1 MKLTPAFWQRAF
13 LAFTVGLFL
22 SCAARVSGAQ
32 EPDRTKRPPSG
43 PAVSLRV
50 PAIQMRT
57 LKNGIKVAVLEQHEL
72 PVVAVRA
79 VIDAASIL
87 DPAGKEGV
95 ASFTLQMLSEGT
107 TTRTADQLADA
118 MADLGNGV
126 TPGGFTTVSANVDSS
141 LTLLADMLLN
151 PAFPQ
156 ASLDRIKQNSI
167 ASLRRAKDLPGYL
180 ARRVFVNVVWGAGH
194 PYERA
199 MNEQSVGAITRDDLV
214 AFHARYYRPQN
225 VRFVV
230 AGDITPAQA
239 VAKLERA
246 FGKWPAGGFKSRYTI
261 PAAKSAAPNTV
272 YLFDRPNSPQ
282 SVFLIGGPGP
292 ARNTPDFFAIDV
304 MNTAFGGAF
313 TSRLNLN
320 LRETH
325 GYTYGAYSGFSFRMP
340 PQPGEF
346 VIQTSIA
353 TPKTDSALVE
363 IAKELKAVRG
373 PKTLT
378 AEEVAFAKSSAMKS
392 LPLSFET
399 VDQIAGAGATVLREG
414 LPPDYYT
421 TLNAKYRGVTAAQS
435 NAAAMRYIDPAKLR
449 IVIVGDR
456 KAIEPALRA
465 ANVGPVVVVDETGK
479 PLAPA
484 SSR

>member
-1 MKLTPAFWQRAF
+1 MKLTTAFWQRAF

-32 EPDRTKRPPSG
+32 ELDRTKRPPSG
-43 PAVSLRV
+43 SPVTLRV

-72 PVVAVRA
+72 PIVAVRA
-79 VIDAASIL
+79 VIDAAPLL
-87 DPAGKEGV
+87 DPVGKEGV
-95 ASFTLQMLSEGT
+95 ASFTSQMLSEGT
-107 TTRTADQLADA
+107 TTRTADQLVEA
-118 MADLGNGV
+118 MADLGNNV
-126 TPGGFTTVSANVDSS
+126 TPGGFTTVTANVDSS

-156 ASLDRIKQNSI
+156 ASLDRIKQNTI
-167 ASLRRAKDLPGYL
+167 AGLRRAKDQPGYL

-194 PYERA
+194 PYERTQT
-199 MNEQSVGAITRDDLV
+199 EQSVGAVTREDLV
-214 AFHARYYRPQN
+214 AFHGRYYRPQN

-230 AGDITPAQA
+230 SGDITPAQA

-261 PAAKSAAPNTV
+261 PPAKSATPGAV
-272 YLFDRPNSPQ
+272 YLFDRPNAPQ
-282 SVFLIGGPGP
+282 SVFVIGGVGP
-292 ARNTPDFFAIDV
+292 ARNTPDFFAIDL

-325 GYTYGAYSGFSFRMP
+325 GYTYGAYSGFSYRMT

-346 VIQTSIA
+346 TMQTQIA

-363 IAKELKAVRG
+363 ITKEIRALRG
-373 PKTLT
+373 PKPLT
-378 AEEVAFAKSSAMKS
+378 GDEIAFAKSSAMKS
-392 LPLSFET
+392 LPLNFET
-399 VDQIAGAGATVLREG
+399 VDQIAGAGVTVLREG
-414 LPPDYYT
+414 LPLDYFT
-421 TLNAKYRGVTAAQS
+421 TLSARYRAVTTAQTNVAAKK
-435 NAAAMRYIDPAKLR
+435 YIDPAKMR

-456 KAIEPALRA
+456 KSIEPALKA
-465 ANVGPVVVVDETGK
+465 ANVGPVVIVDEAGK
-479 PLAPA
+479 PVN
-484 SSR
+484 

>member
-1 MKLTPAFWQRAF
+1 MKLTSVFWQRAF

-32 EPDRTKRPPSG
+32 DLDRSKRPASG
-43 PAVSLRV
+43 PAASLRV
-50 PAIQMRT
+50 PAIQVRTMR
-57 LKNGIKVAVLEQHEL
+57 NGIRVAVLEQHEL

-79 VIDAASIL
+79 VIDAAPLL

-95 ASFTLQMLSEGT
+95 SSFTSQMLAEGT
-107 TTRTADQLADA
+107 TTRSADQLAEA
-118 MADLGNGV
+118 MADLGNSV
-126 TPGGFTTVSANVDSS
+126 SPNGFTTVTSNVDSS

-156 ASLDRIKQNSI
+156 TSLDRIKQNSI
-167 ASLRRAKDLPGYL
+167 ASLRRAKDQPGYL
-180 ARRVFVNVVWGAGH
+180 ARRVFANVVWGAGH

-199 MNEQSVGAITRDDLV
+199 ATEQSMGAITRDDLV
-214 AFHARYYRPQN
+214 AFHSRYYRPQN

-239 VAKLERA
+239 VARLERA
-246 FGKWPAGGFKSRYTI
+246 FGKWPAGGFKARYTI
-261 PAAKSAAPNTV
+261 PLPKSAAPNTI

-292 ARNTPDFFAIDV
+292 ARNTPDYFAIDV
-304 MNTAFGGAF
+304 MNTALGGAF

-325 GYTYGAYSGFSFRMP
+325 GYTYGAYSIFSYRMT

-363 IAKELKAVRG
+363 IARELHEIRG
-373 PKTLT
+373 PKSLS
-378 AEEVAFAKSSAMKS
+378 ADEISFARSSAMKS

-399 VDQIAGAGATVLREG
+399 VDQIAGAGVNVLREG
-414 LPPDYYT
+414 LPLDYYT
-421 TLNAKYRGVTAAQS
+421 TLSAKYRAVTAAQS
-435 NAAAMRYIDPAKLR
+435 NAAAMKYIDPAKLR

-456 KAIEPALRA
+456 KAIEPGLRA

-479 PLAPA
+479 PITPT